1 MTTLQP
7 SGNGGAEIIEFAGI
21 EMVSVRDDDHAVLAG
36 QGRNDFFDFVDRAVF
51 VVFAV
56 DEEFRFGTVSQITEV
71 GIVDRD
77 AEADEVGNASVLAAH
92 TKANPTSKAEARKQ
106 QRDAGK
112 FLRQEIQCGTN
123 IVLFA
128 QPSIMRS
135 GTHSGAAK
143 IESQYG
149 HAERVK
155 RFSSLIDN
163 LVVQRSAEE
172 RVRVANHGR
181 QDGSSWPHGC
191 P

>member
-21 EMVSVRDDDHAVLAG
+21 EMVSVRDDDQAVLAG

-77 AEADEVGNASVLAAH
+77 AEADKVGNASVLAAH
-92 TKANPTSKAEARKQ
+92 TKANPTSKAEARQQ

-123 IVLFA
+123 IALFT
-128 QPSIMRS
+128 QPRS
-135 GTHSGAAK
+135 CDPALMPAPRKLNRSTGTPSA
-143 IESQYG
+143 
-149 HAERVK
+149 
-155 RFSSLIDN
+155 SSDLA
-163 LVVQRSAEE
+163 V
-172 RVRVANHGR
+172 
-181 QDGSSWPHGC
+181 
-191 P
+191 